1 MSFTDQNGV
10 MLLVEELLSFIWPSE
25 LGKIKT
31 PFPRMSYEEAML
43 KYGSDKPDIGRST
56 KVIFYLKYFLAL
68 NTLYILRMF
77 LMIEF
82 YFCFIYRAFLI
93 INILIRIVLFF
104 LLYKIFLK
112 TI

>member
-43 KYGSDKPDIGRST
+43 TYGSDKPDIGRST
-56 KVIFYLKYFLAL
+56 KVKFYL
-68 NTLYILRMF
+68 N
-77 LMIEF
+77 F
-82 YFCFIYRAFLI
+82 YDYLCFH
-93 INILIRIVLFF
+93 
-104 LLYKIFLK
+104 IF
-112 TI
+112 